1 MEQISKNLSEN
12 MAFLKQQFEGDNT
25 FISRP
30 IQSAHYEGLRC
41 CLFFCDGMV
50 STPVI
55 NESIVKPITLWTGG
69 FDPDDAIAHIKTQI
83 IHSNDIKI
91 AKTWQDVLNGVL
103 YGDTALFC
111 EGSDMALVINTK
123 GFQLRGISEPG
134 DEKILSGPREGFT
147 EGIMLNISL
156 IRRKLKTPDL
166 KFTMLQIGQ
175 VSKTNCC
182 ICYIDGIAEKAVL
195 RKLKQRLDKI
205 QIDGIISANYISELI
220 CDNPYAALKTV
231 GKTERPDTVAAKLLE
246 GRVAL
251 IIDGTPV
258 VLTVPYLLMEQ
269 FQSSED
275 YYLDFYYASMSRFLR
290 IVGFFLSI
298 SILPLYISIITYH
311 TEILPTPLLISIS
324 AARDGVPLPT
334 IVEAIA
340 LLLTFEILREAA
352 TRTPSVVGQTIGI
365 VGALVLGQS
374 AVEARFVSAPMIIMV
389 AVSGITGLML
399 PRLRGSITVLR
410 IILIALT
417 SFLGLYGYIFG
428 MIWFISHIC
437 TMNSFGISV
446 LSNVT
451 TYRHG
456 SKEDTFFRLPW
467 NLMKHFNR
475 FISRDKL

>member
-1 MEQISKNLSEN
+1 MEKISKNLSEN
-12 MAFLKQQFEGDNT
+12 VAHLKQLFEGDNT

-30 IQSAHYEGLRC
+30 IQSAYYEELRC
-41 CLFFCDGMV
+41 YLFFCDGMV

-55 NESIVKPITLWTGG
+55 NESIVKPITLWNGG
-69 FDPDDAIAHIKTQI
+69 FDPDNAIAYIKTEI
-83 IHSNDIKI
+83 IHSNDIKV
-91 AKTWQDVLNGVL
+91 AKTWEDVLSGVL

-123 GFQLRGISEPG
+123 GFQLRSISEPG
-134 DEKILSGPREGFT
+134 SEQILSGPREGFT

-166 KFTMLQIGQ
+166 KFTMMQIGK

-182 ICYIDGIAEKAVL
+182 ICYIDGVAEKAVL
-195 RKLKQRLDKI
+195 TKLKRRLEAID
-205 QIDGIISANYISELI
+205 IDGLISSNYIIELI
-220 CDNPYAALKTV
+220 CDNPFAALKTV
-231 GKTERPDTVAAKLLE
+231 GKTERPDIVAAKLLE
-246 GRVAL
+246 GRIAL
-251 IIDGTPV
+251 IVDGTPV
-258 VLTVPYLLMEQ
+258 VLTMPYLLMEQ

-275 YYLDFYYASMSRFLR
+275 YYVDFYYASLSRLLR

-298 SILPLYISIITYH
+298 SILPLYISMITFH

-334 IVEAIA
+334 IVEALA
-340 LLLTFEILREAA
+340 LLLTFELLREAA

-365 VGALVLGQS
+365 VGALVLGQA

-399 PRLRGSITVLR
+399 PHLRGAITVLR
-410 IILIALT
+410 VILIGLT

-428 MIWFISHIC
+428 IVWFISHVC
-437 TMNSFGISV
+437 TMNSFGVSV

-456 SKEDTFFRLPW
+456 SKEDTFYRMPW
-467 NLMKHFNR
+467 SIMKRFNR
-475 FISRDKL
+475 FISRDK